1 MQSME
6 EEMERLRTENTALT
20 TKLKTF
26 EEKTE
31 VSERVKV
38 AFSASL
44 STLKDGFQFIGPY
57 TQTTTL
63 VYKNAITNIGN
74 AYNNNSGIF
83 TAPVKG
89 VYFFNFVVFNPHDI
103 STGVKLL
110 KNGNVVVTAT
120 DNPPKQDTEDTTFNS
135 VSLILEQD
143 DLFSPSINILEE
155 LGRMKIME
163 TRMETMEKE
172 MEQIRTENT
181 AQAKKLEETKIKMD
195 EVIKE
200 NLAQAK
206 ELETMRGTTVDVKI
220 KMDDLIKQNE
230 VSKVA
235 FSVSLS
241 SSNGPHSSS
250 HTLIYKHIFLNTGEA
265 YDANTGIFT
274 APMKGVY
281 VFRVFSKAYGSRD
294 KAVVAGLF
302 KNGQHEIS
310 TYARQDGGFIG
321 SSNGVSLLLEKG
333 DKELLPQPTHPC
345 GAQRGYNWADFWGPS
360 GLPNWD
366 PANFVRSFHG
376 GPKCV
381 SPDGLMMG
389 S

>member
-1 MQSME
+1 MLILITILMLNVWAIPADDLFPSNINILEELGKIKIIETRMQSME

-135 VSLILEQD
+135 VSLILEQGD
-143 DLFSPSINILEE
+143 HIYLQLMENCRVYTDKGRRNTFSGHLLF
-155 LGRMKIME
+155 
-163 TRMETMEKE
+163 TM
-172 MEQIRTENT
+172 
-181 AQAKKLEETKIKMD
+181 
-195 EVIKE
+195 
-200 NLAQAK
+200 
-206 ELETMRGTTVDVKI
+206 
-220 KMDDLIKQNE
+220 
-230 VSKVA
+230 
-235 FSVSLS
+235 
-241 SSNGPHSSS
+241 
-250 HTLIYKHIFLNTGEA
+250 
-265 YDANTGIFT
+265 
-274 APMKGVY
+274 
-281 VFRVFSKAYGSRD
+281 
-294 KAVVAGLF
+294 
-302 KNGQHEIS
+302 
-310 TYARQDGGFIG
+310 
-321 SSNGVSLLLEKG
+321 
-333 DKELLPQPTHPC
+333 
-345 GAQRGYNWADFWGPS
+345 
-360 GLPNWD
+360 
-366 PANFVRSFHG
+366 
-376 GPKCV
+376 
-381 SPDGLMMG
+381 
-389 S
+389 